1 MLGADSSAYAKE
13 GVLSYNE
20 VKLIGL
26 NQVNFE
32 PACELAIPAAK
43 KFSTL
48 LFATWFFLWVM
59 KTSDGLL
66 L

>member
-1 MLGADSSAYAKE
+1 MLGADSSASAKE

-32 PACELAIPAAK
+32 PACHSYSKTILDSVVCQLVLELYEN
-43 KFSTL
+43 L
-48 LFATWFFLWVM
+48 
-59 KTSDGLL
+59 
-66 L
+66 